1 VYWSDSGD
9 LLAIATDETF
19 YVLRYNRAAHL
30 EAVNAGT
37 ADPNEGVE
45 DAFEV
50 VAELS
55 EKYPSVF
62 NSSPN
67 L

>member
-9 LLAIATDETF
+9 LVAIATDETF
-19 YVLRYNRAAHL
+19 YVLRYNRAAHF
-30 EAVNAGT
+30 ASINAGK

-45 DAFEV
+45 DAFEL

-55 EKYPSVF
+55 EKYSF
-62 NSSPN
+62 AFGSPN